1 MILNINDIK
10 LEKSELV
17 LPISEQLYQIS
28 DGQFFLEYKII
39 DNNVAE
45 MVRFYTG
52 EIDNIQF
59 LISKLNQKSWKI
71 V

>member
-1 MILNINDIK
+1 MILNINNIK

-52 EIDNIQF
+52 EIDNIQS
-59 LISKLNQKSWKI
+59 LISKLNQRSWKT